1 MSDRTRF
8 PTTPVILALLF
19 LISGLILSVKPATAV
34 EIQTCPVV
42 REGSPSLSSETKNVS
57 VVGERYGQLS
67 VCLPL
72 LPDLTRGK
80 YRAQCYG
87 VDFPFPYTNNAGQLA
102 LSNPTNMPVELI
114 RARTMTLSGD
124 PESTE
129 PGELT
134 GSIPKLLMPGYKQE
148 NDKGEEVNPNI
159 ALTNAEGQLAQGWVV
174 ENQSNIQVSVHPDR
188 GELEID
194 GTHAPTQTKPYW
206 DVRTEGQEEK
216 IQVGEENYQL
226 EGKFGE
232 VAPLYDRYGLLAQAF
247 SFPTDEPL
255 ELPDVNCPAE
265 NFSPRPIVPKE
276 GVSWFRKAI
285 WRALE
290 VIEPISEIRE
300 CDLTDIGC
308 IAKMFIPSIETLTAT
323 GDLDVQSKVS
333 LAGGAWA
340 NMAGP
345 SGAFAALL
353 PPETIFKSEDSEES
367 RVSFSQTGGLS
378 GLWEAF
384 KSAVGATST
393 LKIASLGNVGEAVDC
408 IIYGLTAHPANAR
421 TQACADVLMSGKF
434 LGWPT
439 YHGFIFQG
447 PKASCA
453 NCTHRVV
460 EAIDIGP
467 GPGVSMGDA
476 VLATVEGNILAT
488 GTDPI
493 YGNYID
499 LQSGDPDVPTIIRY
513 GHLSAVFVGK
523 GQPVSPGSVIGAVGD
538 TGMGGTHLHYEFRLR
553 ALEMRVPYIPDD
565 GGGGIRGCL
574 FPSCPNIRW

>member
-1 MSDRTRF
+1 MRF
-8 PTTPVILALLF
+8 PTTPAILALLF
-19 LISGLILSVKPATAV
+19 LISGLILSVGPVTAA
-34 EIQTCPVV
+34 EIPTCPFI
-42 REGSPSLSSETKNVS
+42 RKGSPALSSEAANANA
-57 VVGERYGQLS
+57 VGENYGLS
-67 VCLPL
+67 ISGCIPMLPKG
-72 LPDLTRGK
+72 GK
-80 YRAQCYG
+80 ARAQCFG
-87 VDFPFPYTNNAGQLA
+87 VSFKIPYTNDEGQLT

-148 NDKGEEVNPNI
+148 NENGKEVDPNL
-159 ALTNAEGQLAQGWVV
+159 ALTKAEGQLAQGWVV
-174 ENQSNIQVSVHPDR
+174 ENQTNIQVSVHPDR

-447 PKASCA
+447 RKASCA